1 MSLAEVREWEVV
13 EDEMA
18 SDSQQVN
25 VDSMSLMT
33 LLRWKRLV
41 SVAVHYYRLRRVMG
55 NIGQFL
61 NTNKKFS
68 IDELVE
74 QFPGID
80 PKHAAKLPKA
90 KARQL
95 AKHSKSVKTSL
106 GELAKSSKQTP
117 LARSSAECKLC
128 RMIRIDE
135 HSGKESIRGCGEHQG
150 QRRTRRGKHSMPD
163 FSMPDGDCTH

>member
-13 EDEMA
+13 EDEMT
-18 SDSQQVN
+18 SDSQQAHF
-25 VDSMSLMT
+25 DSMSLLA

-61 NTNKKFS
+61 NTNKSFAS
-68 IDELVE
+68 DELLE
-74 QFPGID
+74 QFPEIN
-80 PKHAAKLPKA
+80 PKRAAKLAKA

-95 AKHSKSVKTSL
+95 AKHSKLVKKSP

-117 LARSSAECKLC
+117 LARSSAECEL
-128 RMIRIDE
+128 RRTIRLDE
-135 HSGKESIRGCGEHQG
+135 QSGKESIRGGGEHQG
-150 QRRTRRGKHSMPD
+150 QRRTRRGKHSP
-163 FSMPDGDCTH
+163 

>member
-13 EDEMA
+13 EYEMT
-18 SDSQQVN
+18 SDSQQAH
-25 VDSMSLMT
+25 VDSMRSRT
-33 LLRWKRLV
+33 LSRWNRLV

-74 QFPGID
+74 QFPEIN
-80 PKHAAKLPKA
+80 PKRAAQLAKA

-95 AKHSKSVKTSL
+95 AKHSKLVKTSP

-117 LARSSAECKLC
+117 LARSSVECQLR
-128 RMIRIDE
+128 RMIRRDTQSE
-135 HSGKESIRGCGEHQG
+135 QENIRGCGEHQG
-150 QRRTRRGKHSMPD
+150 H
-163 FSMPDGDCTH
+163 

>member
-1 MSLAEVREWEVV
+1 
-13 EDEMA
+13 MA
-18 SDSQQVN
+18 SDSQQAN

-33 LLRWKRLV
+33 LLRWERLV

-80 PKHAAKLPKA
+80 PKHAAKLAKA

-117 LARSSAECKLC
+117 LARSPVECKLG
-128 RMIRIDE
+128 RMICLDE
-135 HSGKESIRGCGEHQG
+135 QSGKENIRGCGEHQG
-150 QRRTRRGKHSMPD
+150 
-163 FSMPDGDCTH
+163 

>member
-13 EDEMA
+13 EYEMT
-18 SDSQQVN
+18 SDSQQAH
-25 VDSMSLMT
+25 VDSMSSRT
-33 LLRWKRLV
+33 LSRWNRLV

-80 PKHAAKLPKA
+80 PKHAAKLAKA
-90 KARQL
+90 KVRQL

-117 LARSSAECKLC
+117 LARSSVECQLR
-128 RMIRIDE
+128 RMFRHDKQ
-135 HSGKESIRGCGEHQG
+135 SGKENIRGCGEHQG
-150 QRRTRRGKHSMPD
+150 
-163 FSMPDGDCTH
+163 

>member
-1 MSLAEVREWEVV
+1 
-13 EDEMA
+13 
-18 SDSQQVN
+18 
-25 VDSMSLMT
+25 
-33 LLRWKRLV
+33 
-41 SVAVHYYRLRRVMG
+41 MG

-80 PKHAAKLPKA
+80 PKHAAKLAKA

-117 LARSSAECKLC
+117 LARSPVECKLG
-128 RMIRIDE
+128 RMICLDE
-135 HSGKESIRGCGEHQG
+135 QSGKENIRGCGEHQG
-150 QRRTRRGKHSMPD
+150 
-163 FSMPDGDCTH
+163 

>member
-13 EDEMA
+13 EDEMT
-18 SDSQQVN
+18 SDSQQAN

-55 NIGQFL
+55 SNGQFL
-61 NTNKKFS
+61 NTNKKFA
-68 IDELVE
+68 IDELLE
-74 QFPGID
+74 QFPEIN
-80 PKHAAKLPKA
+80 PKRAAKLAKA

-117 LARSSAECKLC
+117 LARSSVECKLC
-128 RMIRIDE
+128 RMIRLDE
-135 HSGKESIRGCGEHQG
+135 QSGKESIRGCGEHQG
-150 QRRTRRGKHSMPD
+150 QRRTR
-163 FSMPDGDCTH
+163 

>member
-13 EDEMA
+13 EDEMT
-18 SDSQQVN
+18 SDNEQVH
-25 VDSMSLMT
+25 S
-33 LLRWKRLV
+33 RWNRLV

-61 NTNKKFS
+61 NTNKKFA

-80 PKHAAKLPKA
+80 PKHAAKLAKA

-95 AKHSKSVKTSL
+95 AKHSKSVKTAL

-117 LARSSAECKLC
+117 LAR
-128 RMIRIDE
+128 
-135 HSGKESIRGCGEHQG
+135 
-150 QRRTRRGKHSMPD
+150 
-163 FSMPDGDCTH
+163 